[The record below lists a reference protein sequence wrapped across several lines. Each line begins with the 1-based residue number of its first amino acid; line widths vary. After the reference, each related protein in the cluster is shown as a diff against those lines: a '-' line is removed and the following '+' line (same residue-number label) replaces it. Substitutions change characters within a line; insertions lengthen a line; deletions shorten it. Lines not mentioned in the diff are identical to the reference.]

1 MEISGKEEQ
10 TLYKVF
16 KLFTWDENDKIHKQ
30 FFDEF
35 DIARIIKKLGV
46 TMSNPEIKNMI
57 WVIQI
62 NVIFSN
68 LF

>member
-16 KLFTWDENDKIHKQ
+16 KLFTWDEKDKLHKQ

-57 WVIQI
+57 
-62 NVIFSN
+62 
-68 LF
+68 

>member
-16 KLFTWDENDKIHKQ
+16 KIFTWDEKDKLHKQ

-57 WVIQI
+57 WVKTTN
-62 NVIFSN
+62 NVIFS
-68 LF
+68 